1 MKQPETFWL
10 KNRFV
15 ITSQALS
22 AKLESFAQPPFCSPS
37 KYSTQTICFDMESL
51 GKPLRHV
58 WCEPAFSSF
67 IITDHVLA
75 DTHFLGELGLC
86 QARFE
91 PGCSQEI
98 AYTIGLHFLPKISL
112 LNRHA
117 VGLVGSEYAHFKLL
131 ADPCDEL
138 ISMLTMYRQ
147 LNIGLFTSFG
157 SFFNPRLTL
166 LLILT

>member
-1 MKQPETFWL
+1 MLGVPLYIQHSVLQDEWIGPNNGRL
-10 KNRFV
+10 P
-15 ITSQALS
+15 
-22 AKLESFAQPPFCSPS
+22 SFAQLALSS

-51 GKPLRHV
+51 GKPLCHV
-58 WCEPAFSSF
+58 WCEPALSSF